1 MLCWTLWLVCRCDLV
16 PEFVEGDAVEEG
28 RRLDY
33 QPLAKP
39 HEPRVGVLVGLPVE
53 PGAFP
58 VPKDNHGVAVGVGPM
73 HGHRAER
80 LRKAGA
86 EGLKNLS
93 DELFLAVEGLG
104 YL

>member
-39 HEPRVGVLVGLPVE
+39 YEPRVV
-53 PGAFP
+53 F
-58 VPKDNHGVAVGVGPM
+58 
-73 HGHRAER
+73 
-80 LRKAGA
+80 
-86 EGLKNLS
+86 S
-93 DELFLAVEGLG
+93 
-104 YL
+104 